1 MSELL
6 HRTTLFESTLDEEDS
21 HLYLSVIQ
29 HQNWFKYSSTDISI
43 NDICSAI
50 DTFVLLH
57 ASISYPEKDIS
68 KFWTPIPYIIFRYV
82 MDDTGGWH
90 HVSEFKPFD
99 GYTVQG
105 AAWSNGFYYIVSN
118 KDFLLE
124 ANLFVD
130 IHTKEQY
137 NYA

>member
-1 MSELL
+1 MTDLL
-6 HRTTLFESTLDEEDS
+6 HRTNLYESTLDEGDS
-21 HLYLSVIQ
+21 HYYLSVVQ
-29 HQNWFKYSSTDISI
+29 QKDWFKYSSNDISI
-43 NDICSAI
+43 DTVCSAI

-57 ASISYPEKDIS
+57 ASMSYPEKDITR
-68 KFWTPIPYIIFRYV
+68 FWTPIPYIVFRYV
-82 MDDTGGWH
+82 MDDSGNWH
-90 HVSEFKPFD
+90 EVSEFKPFD

-105 AAWSNGFYYIVSN
+105 ASWSNGFYYLVSN

-137 NYA
+137 NYS

>member
-1 MSELL
+1 MNSNRIAKQALELNIFDKIFQY
-6 HRTTLFESTLDEEDS
+6 T
-21 HLYLSVIQ
+21 
-29 HQNWFKYSSTDISI
+29 
-43 NDICSAI
+43 
-50 DTFVLLH
+50 
-57 ASISYPEKDIS
+57 EKDIS

-137 NYA
+137 NYAS

>member
-6 HRTTLFESTLDEEDS
+6 HRTTIFESTLDEEDS
-21 HLYLSVIQ
+21 HFYLSVIQ
-29 HQNWFKYSSTDISI
+29 QQKWFKYSSTDISI
-43 NDICSAI
+43 NDVCSAI

-68 KFWTPIPYIIFRYV
+68 KFWTPIPYIVFRYV
-82 MDDTGGWH
+82 MDDLGSWH

-118 KDFLLE
+118 KDFLIE

-137 NYA
+137 NYQ